1 MKKSLTRSAI
11 YLGKVVIKNREVTI
25 LPKKVRVILI
35 TDGDRVAQ
43 HVIEEI
49 GTSLGLRCISASAG
63 NPTPISGKEIVAL
76 LKTVP
81 YDPVLVMFDDRGE
94 SSKGLGERAME
105 YVAAHPD
112 IEVLGAV
119 AVASNTTG
127 INGVVADAS
136 VTVSGD
142 IVTNPVDKHGE
153 IKHGGGNNTRITGDT
168 VDVLNDIEVPV
179 IIGVGDIGKMDKAD
193 DIRRGAPITKKAI
206 EEVLKRSGVQYGR
219 RT

>member
-1 MKKSLTRSAI
+1 M
-11 YLGKVVIKNREVTI
+11 
-25 LPKKVRVILI
+25 PKKVRVILI

-49 GTSLGLRCISASAG
+49 GNSLGLRCISASAG
-63 NPTPISGKEIVAL
+63 NPTPISGKEIVSL

-94 SSKGLGERAME
+94 SSKGLGEQAME
-105 YVAAHPD
+105 YVASHPD

-127 INGVVADAS
+127 INGVAADAC

-142 IVTNPVDKHGE
+142 IVDDPVDKNGT
-153 IKHGGGNNTRITGDT
+153 IKHGSGKNARITGDT
-168 VDVLNDIEVPV
+168 VDVLNEIEVPI

-193 DIRRGAPITKKAI
+193 DIRRGAPITRKAI

-219 RT
+219 RAQD